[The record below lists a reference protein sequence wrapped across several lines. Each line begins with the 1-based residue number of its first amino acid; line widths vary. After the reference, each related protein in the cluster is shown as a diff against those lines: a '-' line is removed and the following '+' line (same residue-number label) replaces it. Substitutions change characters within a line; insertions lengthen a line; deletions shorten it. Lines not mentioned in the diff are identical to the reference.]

1 MAAAHFK
8 VDNLIGIVD
17 KNGIQLD
24 GWTRDIMN
32 SEPFAD
38 KWRGFGWHVFEV
50 DGHNL
55 SEILATLEKAKMVKG
70 QPSVVIARTVKGK
83 GVSFMENN
91 PDFHGK
97 APTPAE
103 TERALQEVG

>member
-8 VDNLIGIVD
+8 VDNLIAIVD

-24 GWTRDIMN
+24 GWTKDIMN
-32 SEPFAD
+32 MEPFAD
-38 KWRGFGWHVFEV
+38 KWRSFGWRVVEV
-50 DGHNL
+50 DGHDL
-55 SEILATLEKAKMVKG
+55 PQLIGALESARNVKG
-70 QPSVVIARTVKGK
+70 QPSAIIARTVKGK

-103 TERALQEVG
+103 LERALQEVG